1 MNVQETINKLHRA
14 RLDLQA
20 AKDTKNALLD
30 GLQKSLPWTLAQAQ
44 QDTATADIEALETEL
59 NQAFELVFQADGNK
73 KPHPAIQVKE
83 FTVTKADYN
92 PKAAH
97 AWCLANFTPA
107 LKLDVKAFEKA
118 AADGNVPDEVC
129 TVTVQKEPRVQIA
142 SDLAPFAEVP
152 EPIRET

>member
-1 MNVQETINKLHRA
+1 MNVQETIKKLHRA

-20 AKDTKNALLD
+20 AKDTKTALLD
-30 GLQKSLPWTLAQAQ
+30 GLQKSLSWTLAQTE
-44 QDTATADIEALETEL
+44 QDTAAAEIETLQAQL
-59 NQAFELVFQADGNK
+59 NQAFELVFQTDGNK

-83 FTVTKADYN
+83 FTVIKADYN

-118 AADGNVPDEVC
+118 AADGNVPDEIC
-129 TVTVQKEPRVQIA
+129 IVTVQKEARVQIA
-142 SDLAPFAEVP
+142 ADLAPFAEVA